1 MKRKKITFEALDKSS
16 KVLGLIGLENR
27 AAVKRKYLKLSKQY
41 HPDMSD
47 GDTEKFQQ
55 INDAYK
61 LIEQYMDQFSFH
73 FTKDEFYRQYP
84 HALLDDE
91 EWFKR
96 KH

>member
-1 MKRKKITFEALDKSS
+1 MKRKKITFEDLDNSCRI
-16 KVLGLIGLENR
+16 LGLIGLENR
-27 AAVKRKYLKLSKQY
+27 AAVKRKYLELSKKY

-47 GDTEKFQQ
+47 GDIAKFQQ

-61 LIEQYMDQFSFH
+61 VIEQYMDQFYFY
-73 FTKDEFYRQYP
+73 FTKDEFYKQYP
-84 HALLDDE
+84 HVLIDDT

>member
-1 MKRKKITFEALDKSS
+1 MKRKKITFEDIEKAAKT
-16 KVLGLIGLENR
+16 LGLIGLENKT
-27 AAVKRKYLKLSKQY
+27 AVKKKYLKLSKQY
-41 HPDMSD
+41 HPDMNN

-61 LIEQYMDQFSFH
+61 IIEHYIEQFHFH
-73 FTKDEFYRQYP
+73 FTKEEFYTQYP
-84 HALLDDE
+84 YAVIDDE

>member
-1 MKRKKITFEALDKSS
+1 MKKEKITFDQLENACKT
-16 KVLGLIGLENR
+16 LGLIGLENR
-27 AAVKRKYLKLSKQY
+27 AAVRKKYLTLSKRY

-61 LIEQYMDQFSFH
+61 IVEQYIDRFHFH
-73 FTKDEFYRQYP
+73 FTKDEFYQQNP
-84 HALLDDE
+84 HVQLDDT

>member
-1 MKRKKITFEALDKSS
+1 MKRKKITFDDLDNACKI
-16 KVLGLIGLENR
+16 LGLIGLENR
-27 AAVKRKYLKLSKQY
+27 AAVKKKYLELSKKY
-41 HPDMSD
+41 HPDMTD

-61 LIEQYMDQFSFH
+61 IVEYYMDKFHFH
-73 FTKDEFYRQYP
+73 FTKDEFLEQNP
-84 HALLDDE
+84 HSLLDDA